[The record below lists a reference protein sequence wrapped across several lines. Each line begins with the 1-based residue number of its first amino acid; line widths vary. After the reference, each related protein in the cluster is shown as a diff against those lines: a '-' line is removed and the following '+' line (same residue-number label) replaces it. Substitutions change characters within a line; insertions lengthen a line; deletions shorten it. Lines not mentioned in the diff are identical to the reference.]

1 MSQLVSDVTPRSQYT
16 AAASQTVFTI
26 PFEFQSNDDVKCYV
40 NGALNTAYSL
50 SGAGVTG
57 GGSLTFSSGRTA
69 GDIVTIIRD
78 MAIARAS
85 NRYAAYGPLP
95 GDVLEEDQIAQTMR
109 MQQLERDAGYA
120 IRGSITESGSDADFT
135 LPTIASRKGKF
146 LKFNSTTGAVE
157 VADVSTTVGA
167 ISRSIIGDLFYP
179 QSAAEAGAP
188 VTPTNTYAL
197 YTDVA
202 RQGALG
208 DGSTV
213 DTAAVQKAFDVA
225 RLARARVH
233 FPSLNKNGQTIYVV
247 GTINV
252 YEDTYVTAD
261 PGVRIR
267 SAVTGSTAHVF
278 DSISTLGTGTALTA
292 NAAKRDASVV
302 VTSATGLSIG
312 QIVCIRDT
320 TYKWSTNARNL
331 EFNEI
336 SDVSSTTIT
345 LKQRLIGTYLTANA
359 AELVPLTTPARNIKF
374 ENVVVEIPTTK
385 DGGAFYFQ
393 DAYNCELLN
402 CQSSG
407 QKGQAAFTAWRS
419 AYIRVHGGLYRD
431 GQSQSTP
438 GYGYGGTFSQ
448 SSHHCVAYGV
458 QFRNV
463 RECAVSLGA
472 RFSGYIDCDSASS
485 YDNAFNSHA
494 DGSEDCFFINCRS
507 SYARS
512 KGFYAGGITGQA
524 PDKRI
529 RFINCE
535 SVYSGSYGF
544 FIEGSAGVE
553 PEDIEVV
560 NCKSFHA
567 GDDTATTYGYY
578 ASRATRPRLV
588 NFQHDSDGETNL
600 RACAKVEICT
610 DAKIVGGSYR
620 GQSGGWGILHANCTG
635 VTIDGVDISSV
646 GSNQGVH
653 AESTASTKVVVRN
666 VRVDNDVVFTKNT
679 GDLHRDITYSTK
691 YQNASGAQAS
701 ATDGSTISHGLVTT
715 PTNVRCTS
723 SVAGEFVSVTAL
735 GGSTFTVAIKKHD
748 NTAGTSQTVYWEAAV

>member
-1 MSQLVSDVTPRSQYT
+1 VALQNFVDQVGPRIAAAWLNEIDRLKEYGFGQT
-16 AAASQTVFTI
+16 AAELAANIS
-26 PFEFQSNDDVKCYV
+26 PSNPW
-40 NGALNTAYSL
+40 
-50 SGAGVTG
+50 
-57 GGSLTFSSGRTA
+57 F
-69 GDIVTIIRD
+69 
-78 MAIARAS
+78 
-85 NRYAAYGPLP
+85 
-95 GDVLEEDQIAQTMR
+95 
-109 MQQLERDAGYA
+109 
-120 IRGSITESGSDADFT
+120 
-135 LPTIASRKGKF
+135 
-146 LKFNSTTGAVE
+146 
-157 VADVSTTVGA
+157 
-167 ISRSIIGDLFYP
+167 LFY
-179 QSAAEAGAP
+179 
-188 VTPTNTYAL
+188 
-197 YTDVA
+197 DVG
-202 RQGALG
+202 RFGALG
-208 DGSTV
+208 DGTTNDTV
-213 DTAAVQKAFDVA
+213 AVQKALNA
-225 RLARARVH
+225 AKYGYARVH
-233 FPSLNKNGQTIYVV
+233 FASRNRNGQTVYIV
-247 GTINV
+247 GKLTV
-252 YEDTYVTAD
+252 YEGTYVTAD
-261 PGVRIR
+261 PGVIIR
-267 SAVTGSTAHVF
+267 SAITTSTDHVF
-278 DSISTLGTGTALTA
+278 EGISTLGSAVALTA
-292 NAAKRDASVV
+292 NAAKMGTSVT
-302 VTSATGLSIG
+302 VTSASGLAAG
-312 QIVCIRDT
+312 QIVILHDNV
-320 TYKWSTNARNL
+320 YKWSTNARNMEL
-331 EFNEI
+331 NEI
-336 SDVSSTTIT
+336 ASVLGTTIT
-345 LKQRLIGTYLTANA
+345 LKNRLIGNYTTLNS
-359 AELVPLTTPARNIKF
+359 AELVPLTAPARNIIF
-374 ENVVVEIPTTK
+374 ENVCVDVPSTG

-393 DAYNCELLN
+393 EAYSCELLN
-402 CQSSG
+402 CRSTG
-407 QKGQAAFTAWRS
+407 QKGQAGFTAWRS
-419 AYIRVHGGLYRD
+419 AYIRVRGGLYAD

-524 PDKRI
+524 ADKRI

-635 VTIDGVDISSV
+635 VTIAGVDISSV

-666 VRVDNDVVFTKNT
+666 VRVDNDIVFTKNT
-679 GDLHRDITYSTK
+679 GDLHKDNIYSTK
-691 YQNASGAQAS
+691 YQNYFGAA
-701 ATDGSTISHGLVTT
+701 AAVADGGTISHGLVTT
-715 PTNVRCTS
+715 PTAVRCTG
-723 SVAGEFVSVTAL
+723 SVSGEFVSVTLL
-735 GGSTFTVAIKKHD
+735 GGTTFTVAIKKYD
-748 NTAGTSQTVYWEAAV
+748 NTPGTAQTIYWSGEA